1 MKDDERRCY
10 RIAPEQCSPP
20 RMPWATR
27 QVRTPLL
34 GAEAGAHKLRP
45 PKLII
50 ALGRQVRVVY
60 KGAVEADRVVK
71 DFTLVDYLS
80 LPQPRTT
87 HTEQALAQLVE
98 GHGHK
103 LDFSRLEPDARM
115 KAIDEWNEKCKETP
129 VDPSEV
135 RSIDWWCDKISKE
148 GRELRDVHKLERL
161 GGGLRR
167 SVAMEPPRASAAG
180 NEE

>member
-1 MKDDERRCY
+1 MKSRQSNALRRAC
-10 RIAPEQCSPP
+10 RGP
-20 RMPWATR
+20 RGRCARPF
-27 QVRTPLL
+27 L

-45 PKLII
+45 PKSII
-50 ALGRQVRVVY
+50 ALGRQVRVEY
-60 KGAVEADRVVK
+60 KGAVKADRVVK

-87 HTEQALAQLVE
+87 HAEQALKQLVAD
-98 GHGHK
+98 HGHK

-129 VDPSEV
+129 VDASEV

-167 SVAMEPPRASAAG
+167 SVAMEPPRASAAE